1 MATIDATAPTSAR
14 TTGGAPHALIATTA
28 RCGYPHIAAVTEPL
42 VQGYVR
48 NGTGVAVSRSS
59 NSEDWAWHLIGVPLL
74 VVLLLIIVVAIAG

>member
-1 MATIDATAPTSAR
+1 
-14 TTGGAPHALIATTA
+14 
-28 RCGYPHIAAVTEPL
+28 